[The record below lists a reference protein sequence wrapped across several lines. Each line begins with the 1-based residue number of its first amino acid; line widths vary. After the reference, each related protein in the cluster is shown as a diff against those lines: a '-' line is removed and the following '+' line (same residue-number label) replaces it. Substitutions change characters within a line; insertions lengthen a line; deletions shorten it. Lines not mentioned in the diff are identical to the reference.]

1 MGSPLGVALLGTGFM
16 GRAHSHA
23 WRTAPTIFDL
33 ARRPVLRTVVG
44 RDPAKTAAFA
54 ERWGWERSSTDWAEV
69 VADPAVDLVDIA
81 TPNRAHPE
89 QAIAAL
95 EAGKAV
101 ACEKPLAATLADAR
115 AMRDAAART
124 GRPTFMWY
132 SYRRVPAVALAHRLV
147 AEGRVGPIRHV
158 RAAYLQSWGGPT
170 TPMAWRFRAEE
181 AGTGALGD
189 LGSHIVDLARFV
201 TGEEI
206 VEVSGASA
214 VRFVEERPAG
224 SASEGSTVDDA
235 VAFLAR
241 LTGGAL
247 ATFEASRVATGMK
260 NANRFE
266 IHGER
271 GALRFDFERMN
282 ELGFLDAT
290 LPGPLQGWQTLYA
303 THPEHPWAGSWWPDG
318 HGLGYD
324 HTFVN
329 GAADI
334 VTALNGGGP
343 VVPLPDF
350 ADAYET
356 ERVLAAVAVS
366 ARERRPVPLA
376 EIP

>member
-1 MGSPLGVALLGTGFM
+1 MGSSLGVALLGTGFM

-33 ARRPVLRTVVG
+33 ERRPVLRTVVG
-44 RDPAKTAAFA
+44 RDPARTAAFA

-69 VADPAVDLVDIA
+69 VADPDVDLVDLA

-89 QAIAAL
+89 QAITAL

-101 ACEKPLAATLADAR
+101 ACEKPLATTLAGAR
-115 AMRDAAART
+115 AMRDAAARA
-124 GRPTFMWY
+124 GRPTFVWY
-132 SYRRVPAVALAHRLV
+132 SYRRIPAVALAHRLV
-147 AEGRVGPIRHV
+147 AEGRVGAIRHV
-158 RAAYLQSWGGPT
+158 RAAYLQSWGGPDA
-170 TPMAWRFRAEE
+170 PMAWRFRAEE

-201 TGEEI
+201 TGEEL
-206 VEVSGASA
+206 VEISGASA
-214 VRFVEERPAG
+214 IRFVDVRPAG
-224 SASEGSTVDDA
+224 STSEDSTVDDA

-241 LTGGAL
+241 LSGGAL
-247 ATFEASRVATGMK
+247 ATFEATRVATGMK

-271 GALRFDFERMN
+271 GALRFDLERMN
-282 ELGFLDAT
+282 ELGFLDDT
-290 LPGPLQGWQTLYA
+290 LPGPLQGWQTIYV
-303 THPEHPWAGSWWPDG
+303 THPEHPWTGSWWPDG

-324 HTFVN
+324 HAFVN
-329 GAADI
+329 EAADI
-334 VTALNGGGP
+334 VAALTGGTP

-356 ERVLAAVAVS
+356 ERVLEAVALS

-376 EIP
+376 EVL